1 MPLLIYRVALKDTV
15 ASFKAILAGEHDAL
29 PENAFY
35 MVGNID
41 DVKAKA
47 EKIAAEVA
55 NEGN

>member
-1 MPLLIYRVALKDTV
+1 MKDTV

-47 EKIAAEVA
+47 EKIASELAAES
-55 NEGN
+55 N